1 MKYYII
7 AGEASGDL
15 FGARIIQEI
24 KSIDPNSEIRFWGGD
39 KMISSGGTLVKHI
52 KDLAFMGFFEVFI
65 NIRSIFNNLN
75 FCKKDIASFNP
86 DRIIYIDYPG
96 FNLRISSWA
105 KKKGFKN
112 FYYISPQIWAWKESR
127 IKIIKKSIDKLF
139 VIFPF
144 EKEYYIK
151 KHNMETEYYGHPL
164 IENFNSF
171 KPNSNFLSDNNI
183 PTDKPIISLL
193 PGSRKQE
200 IKSML
205 PVFITLA
212 NNFDKYTFVIA
223 GVKNI
228 EVEYYNQFL
237 IDGIYLVT
245 NSTYDLLS
253 HSFASIVTSG
263 TASLECSLFNL
274 PQVVCYKT
282 SLFSFFIGKIFVKL
296 KYISLVNIILN
307 KEVVKELIQNNLN
320 NKNILEEFLS
330 ITNAETRNR
339 IKQDYSKIYNIL
351 KGDNTSFKIASSI
364 VSYL

>member
-1 MKYYII
+1 MRYYII

-15 FGARIIQEI
+15 YGARIIQEI
-24 KSIDPNSEIRFWGGD
+24 NSIDSNSEIRFWGGD

-52 KDLAFMGFFEVFI
+52 KSLAFMGFYEVLK
-65 NIRSIFNNLN
+65 NLRSILNNLSL
-75 FCKKDIASFNP
+75 CKKDILSFNP

-96 FNLRISSWA
+96 FNLRISNWA

-127 IKIIKKSIDKLF
+127 IKIIKKSVDKLF

-144 EKEYYIK
+144 EKDYYLK

-164 IENFNSF
+164 IENINSF
-171 KPNSNFLSDNNI
+171 EPNSNFLSDNNI
-183 PTDKPIISLL
+183 PNNKPIISLL

-205 PVFITLA
+205 PIFISLA

-223 GVKNI
+223 GVNNI
-228 EVEYYNQFL
+228 NIEYYNQFL
-237 IDGIYLVT
+237 KEGIYIVF

-253 HSFASIVTSG
+253 NSFASIVTSG
-263 TASLECSLFNL
+263 TASLECSLFNI

-282 SLFSFFIGKIFVKL
+282 SLLSFLIGKIFVKL

-307 KEVVKELIQNNLN
+307 KGVVKELIQNELN
-320 NKNILEEFLS
+320 EKNILDEFIS
-330 ITNAETRNR
+330 ITNTDTRKR
-339 IKQDYSKIYNIL
+339 IKEDYSKIYNIL
-351 KGDNTSFKIASSI
+351 KRDNTSFKIVNSI
-364 VSYL
+364 VSFK